1 MEPVHFRRVLVG
13 IGSDAGERRTG
24 GRIWRK
30 TELGSQ
36 VDRVLRG
43 LWSMGM
49 RKWQLDTDD
58 GEPFPG
64 MTDK

>member
-1 MEPVHFRRVLVG
+1 MEPVHLSRVLVG

-43 LWSMGM
+43 LWSMGDEEM
-49 RKWQLDTDD
+49 AVRHR
-58 GEPFPG
+58 
-64 MTDK
+64 